1 MQVKDQDLSSSRIM
15 FSRVA
20 DGKLFPWGRE
30 HFIPQPDNDPVTGAL
45 RDRTLFLKINKK

>member
-30 HFIPQPDNDPVTGAL
+30 HFIPQPIQQRQSHGGTA
-45 RDRTLFLKINKK
+45 R

>member
-1 MQVKDQDLSSSRIM
+1 MQVKDQDQSSSRIM

-30 HFIPQPDNDPVTGAL
+30 HLHEERLFPRQYNDDTVTRA
-45 RDRTLFLKINKK
+45 RW